1 MGKKH
6 VQSLLY
12 VSEAPLR
19 STFLGEVA
27 RNFSDRETNTDGMVL
42 LLLCLGAVLL
52 LIFAVFLITRRLAR
66 RHTMPPLDL
75 VVASTAVKGLLR
87 RAMDERGRFE
97 IQFSAG
103 GTRRRSTYC
112 TCAAVGE
119 QSLTIECSNLTFIAP
134 TWVGRA
140 IEGYFRL
147 GDKRGHVFFQ
157 FHATILA
164 VRKPSDVY
172 LLDITMPAELTRT
185 QKRAFLRVAPPPDL
199 LLGMAV
205 WHLGQQLTAPPASA
219 YDAGPPHTVYSPA
232 RHGGVKLINISGG
245 GARLLFQPA
254 PSAPLRFSPAKG
266 DHLLLLLALH
276 MPEDDTRSNIWVHC
290 RVQNVFAMPDTRDV
304 EAGVLFLAW
313 HQAQQLSPAFNWTA
327 AGDDGE
333 VPPVAQ
339 WAMRRHVDLYRAVG
353 VE

>member
-27 RNFSDRETNTDGMVL
+27 RNFSERETNTDGMVL

-52 LIFAVFLITRRLAR
+52 LIFAVFLITRQLAR
-66 RHTMPPLDL
+66 RQAMPPIDL
-75 VVASTAVKGLLR
+75 VVAPTAVQGLLR

-112 TCAAVGE
+112 TCVAVDE

-134 TWVGRA
+134 TWVGRS

-157 FHATILA
+157 FHATIRA

-172 LLDITMPAELTRT
+172 LLDITLPAELTRT
-185 QKRAFLRVAPPPDL
+185 QKRAFLRVVPPPDL

-205 WHLGQQLTAPPASA
+205 WHLGQQTTSPPASA
-219 YDAGPPHTVYSPA
+219 YDAGPPQMVYSPA
-232 RHGGVKLINISGG
+232 RHGGLKLVNLSGG
-245 GARLLFQPA
+245 GARLTFQ
-254 PSAPLRFSPAKG
+254 SAPGTPARIHPAKG
-266 DHLLLLLALH
+266 DRLLLLLVLH
-276 MPEDDTRSNIWVHC
+276 MPEDDTRTNIWMHC

-313 HQAQQLSPAFNWTA
+313 HQAQQLSPTFNWTA